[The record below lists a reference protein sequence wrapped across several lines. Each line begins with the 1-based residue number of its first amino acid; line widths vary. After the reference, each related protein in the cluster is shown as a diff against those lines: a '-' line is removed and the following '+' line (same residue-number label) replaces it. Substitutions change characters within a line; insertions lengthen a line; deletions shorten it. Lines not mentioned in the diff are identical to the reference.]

1 VVIVDDGV
9 LLLKGN
15 GDAFPARYD
24 TPVNQGVE
32 ARLLFERDGW
42 LQIEL
47 SGGEVGWIRADY
59 AVVDRP

>member
-1 VVIVDDGV
+1 VIVEDNV

-15 GDAFPARYD
+15 GDAYPPRYE

-59 AVVDRP
+59 AAVDRP

>member
-1 VVIVDDGV
+1 MLTLGIGR
-9 LLLKGN
+9 LLEN
-15 GDAFPARYD
+15 ITQHTSD
-24 TPVNQGVE
+24 PVNQGVE

-47 SGGEVGWIRADY
+47 SGGEVGWVRAEY